1 MNTQFDIEK
10 LIKQGEIKN
19 ELELERALI
28 AERKLRVLSKE
39 NPEYKITRKQLR
51 DLIERYEKVFWSPDS
66 KISEKKL
73 LESDVV
79 EVIAEK
85 ERIFIANRKEL
96 IKSKIKRLN
105 LNQQDFGK
113 ILGHTSKSYIS
124 ELMNGIR
131 PFSLKDL
138 VIINRVLQ
146 IDLKDLIPTFLP
158 LDERKKITTSIKKL
172 DNPKLKLNEDDFAV
186 V

>member
-10 LIKQGEIKN
+10 LIKQGEIKS

-39 NPEYKITRKQLR
+39 DPKFKITRSKLR
-51 DLIERYEKVFWSPDS
+51 NLIEEYEKVFWSPES
-66 KISEKKL
+66 KISERKL
-73 LESDVV
+73 RESDIA

-85 ERIFIANRKEL
+85 ERIFIANRRNL
-96 IKSKIKRLN
+96 IRSKIKRLN

-113 ILGHTSKSYIS
+113 ILGHTNKSYIS
-124 ELMNGIR
+124 ELINGIR

-138 VIINRVLQ
+138 VIINRVLK

-158 LDERKKITTSIKKL
+158 LDERKKITASIKKL
-172 DNPKLKLNEDDFAV
+172 DNPKLKLSEDDFALV
-186 V
+186 